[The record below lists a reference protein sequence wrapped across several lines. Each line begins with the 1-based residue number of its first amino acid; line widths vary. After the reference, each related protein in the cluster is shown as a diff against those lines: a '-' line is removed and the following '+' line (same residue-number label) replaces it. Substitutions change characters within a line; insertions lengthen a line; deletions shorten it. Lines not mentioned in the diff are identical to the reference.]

1 MRRPAT
7 RNDLET
13 FHRRTVAAV
22 AGLLLIHLIGV
33 RVLLL
38 QLAER

>member
-13 FHRRTVAAV
+13 FHGRTVAAV
-22 AGLLLIHLIGV
+22 AGLLLIHSIDV
-33 RVLLL
+33 WVLLL
-38 QLAER
+38 QLAKR